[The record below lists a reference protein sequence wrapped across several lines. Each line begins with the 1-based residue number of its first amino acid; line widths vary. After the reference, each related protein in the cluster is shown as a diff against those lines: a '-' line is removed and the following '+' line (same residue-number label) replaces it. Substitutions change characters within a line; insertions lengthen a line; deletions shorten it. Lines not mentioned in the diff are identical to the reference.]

1 MTPGEWAALGL
12 SVRVALW
19 VVLAVVVPGVAAGWL
34 LSRREFAGK
43 PLVDALLHAPLVVPP
58 VATGY
63 LLLLLLGRR
72 GLYGRVLAPMG
83 VEVAFTELAAVLA
96 AAVVAFPLVVRS
108 VRLAIDLVDK
118 RLEAAAATLGAT
130 PWRTFTT
137 ITLPLALPGILSGL
151 VLAFARSLGEFGAT
165 IIFAGNVEGQ
175 SRTLSVA
182 LWTALQA
189 PGGEESALR
198 LLAISFTVGLAAM
211 VAAEMLARR
220 LPGKAK

>member
-19 VVLAVVVPGVAAGWL
+19 VVLAVVAPGVAAGWL

-72 GLYGRVLAPMG
+72 GLFGQVLAPLG

-118 RLEAAAATLGAT
+118 RLEEAAATLGAT

-137 ITLPLALPGILSGL
+137 VTLPLALPGILSGL

-189 PGGEESALR
+189 PGGEEPALR

>member
-1 MTPGEWAALGL
+1 MTSAELTALGL

-19 VVLAVVVPGVAAGWL
+19 AVVAVVVPAVAAGWL
-34 LSRREFAGK
+34 LARRRFWGK
-43 PLVDALLHAPLVVPP
+43 PLVSALLHAPLVVPP

-72 GLYGRVLAPMG
+72 GLVGGWLSALG

-108 VRLAIDLVDK
+108 VRLAVELVDK
-118 RLEAAAATLGAT
+118 RLEEAAATLGAS
-130 PWRTFTT
+130 PWRVFTT
-137 ITLPLALPGILSGL
+137 VTLPLAMPGVLSGL

-165 IIFAGNVEGQ
+165 IIFAGNLEGQ

-198 LLAISFTVGLAAM
+198 LLVISFLVGLGAM
-211 VAAEMLARR
+211 IAAEALARR
-220 LPGKAK
+220 LPGRAK